1 MKCNL
6 GLPVKLIL
14 ISCLE
19 LIIFG
24 SLWYYYFI
32 NPLFKCPCKKYFQGF
47 PIAKASATLININI
61 FMMLISL
68 SKTYKKF
75 IYIKRN
81 TLKNLHIYFGS
92 AIIFWSIV
100 HSISHYINFIKS
112 NMPKLLITSGS
123 GLTGNFLILFFILL
137 LISTRVQNSS
147 IFYIIH
153 NISTIILI
161 VLLCIHGSFCTIKYN
176 INTCP
181 ESHSWKWLLT
191 GITISFLE
199 IVYKYSFSNYTNAI
213 IKYSN
218 NLYQINLKLPK
229 TRTFKQYRCG
239 KLIWINIPE
248 VSNIEWHPFTISSYN
263 KYTSEV
269 SIHIKSR
276 GDWTNKIINHI
287 DNIKKIKVKIDGPYH
302 HLPTN
307 FNKRLLNEP
316 TLLITSGIAITTFSY
331 NLQEIS
337 NEKDIFKLYLIII
350 LKNQSEI
357 SWFLPTLK
365 LLFDKKNFHVLFYFT
380 DKTCTDKIGFPFN
393 YNLGRP
399 NVKHILDDIFIN
411 NIFITKDYLI
421 NIFYSG
427 NNFILQELKEITR
440 NNKSFKLQNF

>member
-1 MKCNL
+1 MKFI
-6 GLPVKLIL
+6 VL
-14 ISCLE
+14 ISFLQ
-19 LIIFG
+19 ITIFS

-32 NPLFKCPCKKYFQGF
+32 DSLFKCPCKKYYQGF
-47 PIAKASATLININI
+47 PIAKSSAILININMC
-61 FMMLISL
+61 MMLISL

-75 IYIKRN
+75 IYIRNN
-81 TLKNLHIYFGS
+81 TLKKIHIYLGS
-92 AIIFWSIV
+92 SIVFWSSI
-100 HSISHYINFIKS
+100 HSISHYINFIKN
-112 NMPKLLITSGS
+112 NMSKLLITSGS
-123 GLTGNFLILFFILL
+123 GLTGNFLILFLIL
-137 LISTRVQNSS
+137 IIFSSRIVNSS
-147 IFYIIH
+147 IFYVIH

-161 VLLCIHGSFCTIKYN
+161 VFLCIHGSFCTIKYN

-181 ESHSWKWLLT
+181 ESHSWKWLLS
-191 GITISFLE
+191 GIIILFLE
-199 IVYKYSFSNYTNAI
+199 IVYKYSFSKYTNGI

-229 TRTFKQYRCG
+229 TKTFKKYLCG

-350 LKNQSEI
+350 LKNPSEI
-357 SWFLPTLK
+357 NWLLPTLK
-365 LLFDKKNFHVLFYFT
+365 LLFDKNNFYVLFYFT
-380 DKTCTDKIGFPFN
+380 EKKFTDKIEFPFN

-440 NNKSFKLQNF
+440 NNKTFKLQNF

>member
-1 MKCNL
+1 MKF
-6 GLPVKLIL
+6 IAL
-14 ISCLE
+14 ISFLQ
-19 LIIFG
+19 ITIFS

-32 NPLFKCPCKKYFQGF
+32 DSLFKCPCKKYYQGF
-47 PIAKASATLININI
+47 PIAKSSAILININMC
-61 FMMLISL
+61 MMLISL

-75 IYIKRN
+75 IYIRNN
-81 TLKNLHIYFGS
+81 TLKKIHIYLGS
-92 AIIFWSIV
+92 SIVFWSSI
-100 HSISHYINFIKS
+100 HSISHYINFIKN
-112 NMPKLLITSGS
+112 NMSKLLITSGS
-123 GLTGNFLILFFILL
+123 GLTGNFLILFLIL
-137 LISTRVQNSS
+137 IIFSSHIVNSS
-147 IFYIIH
+147 IFYVIH

-161 VLLCIHGSFCTIKYN
+161 VFLCIHGSFCTIKYN

-181 ESHSWKWLLT
+181 ESHSWKWLLS
-191 GITISFLE
+191 GIIILFLE
-199 IVYKYSFSNYTNAI
+199 IVYKYSFSKYTNGI

-229 TRTFKQYRCG
+229 TKTFKKYLCG

-350 LKNQSEI
+350 LKNPSEI
-357 SWFLPTLK
+357 NWLLPTLK
-365 LLFDKKNFHVLFYFT
+365 LLFDKNNFYVLFYFT
-380 DKTCTDKIGFPFN
+380 EKKFTDKIEFPFN

-440 NNKSFKLQNF
+440 NNKTFKLQNF